1 MSDRVTWEGCP
12 ICGEPAAVGW
22 VTLVGRDAGAASEDP
37 MEFDCPSRCDLTV
50 DEMRRAFGK
59 PVQP

>member
-22 VTLVGRDAGAASEDP
+22 VTLVGREVGAGSEDP
-37 MEFDCPSRCDLTV
+37 VEFDCPSLGVTSLSTR
-50 DEMRRAFGK
+50 
-59 PVQP
+59 